1 MGSVSGRRGWVE
13 FEIDED
19 LIVGQ
24 VDAIYFENPSNFYK
38 VMRIRVDMD
47 QTALLIDE
55 EMVVTGYFAAI
66 HPETTYQF
74 FGSLTHHAKYG
85 EQFAVTRY
93 QQLMPTSKKGLVEYL
108 SSDRFKGI
116 GPKTATNIVDTLGE
130 EAIEKILNDPASL
143 GKVPGLSIKKADS
156 LRSSLAK
163 YQGTERVFMQLSD
176 WGFGPKIAEKI
187 YKLFKSQTLDKIKE
201 NPYQLVDL
209 VEGVGFIKADQLAEQ
224 VGIAADSID
233 RVVAAFVMA
242 VSQVANNEGDTFVA
256 LEDAT
261 KAARELLESSRD
273 LLIDD
278 QLLEEGFQLA
288 VTQEKLLLVGED
300 LILPTIFYAEYGA
313 SKLIQ
318 TYMEHQAV
326 EHYEEE
332 EIDQAIEEVS
342 ELLKINYD
350 ELQRQALKRA
360 IQSPMSIITG
370 GPGTGKT
377 TLVEGI
383 IYVHAILHDYDL
395 EDLNVDNLDSPIR
408 LAAPTGRAAKRMQEA
423 AGIPASTIH
432 RLIGYNRESIANQF
446 EPQTIDGS
454 LLIVDEMSMVDVW
467 LMNWLMQAVSYE
479 TQVVFVGDKDQLP
492 SVGPGKVFA
501 DMIESQAIPQTVL
514 QRIYRQAQNS
524 SIIDLAHHV
533 RQGDL
538 PEDFLGKH
546 ADRSFIQCSPQQV
559 PDAISQ
565 IVGAAVKKGF
575 DAQSLQVL
583 APMYKGPAGI
593 NAINELM
600 QDMLNPP
607 APKKREIKHFDRFL
621 RVGDKVLQ
629 LVNNTEDG
637 VYNGDIGKIEAI
649 FTAKETE
656 SQSEEVI
663 VSFEDIEITYKK
675 SELDQ
680 LTLAYCCS
688 IHKAQGS
695 EYDLVILPLVDLYS
709 RMLRRD
715 IIYTAITRASKSL
728 VLLGNPASFHRA
740 VLKMQA
746 PRQTK
751 MKDYLDVLFENEA
764 SEGQP
769 AAEKAGGAD
778 LAGSSTGMAEED
790 EDAATEADSQTETL
804 LSSTASAIE
813 NIELTEETIWS
824 IDPMIGMDDLSP
836 YDFMPEKV
844 ELD

>member
-1 MGSVSGRRGWVE
+1 ME

-24 VDAIYFENPSNFYK
+24 VEAVYFENPSNFYK
-38 VMRIRVDMD
+38 VMRIRVDLD

-55 EMVVTGYFAAI
+55 EIVVTGYFASI
-66 HPETTYQF
+66 HHETTYQF
-74 FGSLTHHAKYG
+74 FGTLIHHAKYG

-93 QQLMPTSKKGLVEYL
+93 QQMMPTSEKGLVEYL

-116 GPKTATNIVDTLGE
+116 GPKTATNIVDTLGTD
-130 EAIEKILNDPASL
+130 AIQLILNDPQSL
-143 GKVPGLSIKKADS
+143 DKVPGLSMKKADS
-156 LRSSLAK
+156 LRQTLSK
-163 YQGTERVFMQLSD
+163 YQGTEQVFMKLSE

-187 YKLFKSQTLDKIKE
+187 YKLFESQTLDKIKE
-201 NPYQLVDL
+201 NPYQLVEL

-224 VGIAADSID
+224 VGIAADSTD
-233 RVVAAFVMA
+233 RIVAALVMA
-242 VSQVANNEGDTFVA
+242 VSQVANNEGDTYVVEEEA
-256 LEDAT
+256 KKT
-261 KAARELLESSRD
+261 ARELLESSRD
-273 LLIDD
+273 LLIED
-278 QLLEEGFQLA
+278 QLLDEALQLA
-288 VTQEKLLLVGED
+288 VSQEKLLLVGEH
-300 LILPTIFYAEYGA
+300 LVLPSIFYAEYGA

-318 TYMEHQAV
+318 EYMEFEEV
-326 EHYEEE
+326 EHFSEE
-332 EIDQAIEEVS
+332 EIDDAIEEVI
-342 ELLKINYD
+342 ELLKIDYD
-350 ELQRQALKRA
+350 ILQRQALKRA

-377 TLVEGI
+377 TLVQGI
-383 IYVHAILHDYDL
+383 IYLHAILHDYKL
-395 EDLNVDNLDSPIR
+395 EDLNVENLDSPIR

-423 AGIPASTIH
+423 ADLPASTIH

-446 EPQTIDGS
+446 EPQTIEGS

-479 TQVVFVGDKDQLP
+479 TQVVFVGDRDQLP

-501 DMIESQAIPQTVL
+501 DLIDSRVIPQTVL
-514 QRIYRQAQNS
+514 QRIYRQAKNS

-533 RQGDL
+533 RQGQL
-538 PEDFLGKH
+538 PQDFLGKH
-546 ADRSFIQCSPQQV
+546 TDRSFIPCSPQQV

-575 DAQSLQVL
+575 NAQNLQVL

-607 APKKREIKHFDRFL
+607 TSKKREIKHFDRFL

-629 LVNNTEDG
+629 LVNNTEEG

-656 SQSEEVI
+656 SQSEEII
-663 VSFEDIEITYKK
+663 VSFEEIEITYKK

-728 VLLGNPASFHRA
+728 VLLGNPASFERA
-740 VLKMQA
+740 VMKMQE
-746 PRQTK
+746 PRKT
-751 MKDYLDVLFENEA
+751 MMVDYLHILL
-764 SEGQP
+764 EGK
-769 AAEKAGGAD
+769 EVDK
-778 LAGSSTGMAEED
+778 D
-790 EDAATEADSQTETL
+790 ESEADETTLEKKSVSESRADELQTGDE
-804 LSSTASAIE
+804 SSDQEDPEGAQSVKLEEAE
-813 NIELTEETIWS
+813 NRVLTDKTIFM
-824 IDPMIGMDDLSP
+824 IDPMIGMDGLTP
-836 YDFMPEKV
+836 YDFMPKNLEQ
-844 ELD
+844 ESR